1 MAVYLVLAGRLVDR
15 SEPIETWLHSFFSLF
30 VSCPVHDAARG
41 VRRPVNAITPVTV
54 ARTRR

>member
-15 SEPIETWLHSFFSLF
+15 SEPIETWLHSFFS
-30 VSCPVHDAARG
+30 RG